1 VAAFLAVTVDQRAI
15 DGAVNGVAELVGSG
29 ARSGR
34 RLQSGLV
41 RTYAL
46 GVLGGA
52 VLIVAFLV
60 FRP

>member
-1 VAAFLAVTVDQRAI
+1 M
-15 DGAVNGVAELVGSG
+15 AELVGDA

-41 RTYAL
+41 RSYAL
-46 GVLGGA
+46 AVLGGA
-52 VLIVAFLV
+52 VLIVSFLV

>member
-1 VAAFLAVTVDQRAI
+1 MPIAI
-15 DGAVNGVAELVGSG
+15 CRERVSYNT

-34 RLQSGLV
+34 RVQSGLV
-41 RTYAL
+41 RSYAL